1 MYALHSHDD
10 AENRLL
16 VWDALSPL
24 GPGRVFGGFAIF
36 FWAKLPDS
44 CKDKDDKKVVEWLVQ
59 VILINAPSSLSYAS
73 NLHVSSL

>member
-1 MYALHSHDD
+1 MD
-10 AENRLL
+10 ATLRDPHACIYTPSICVAGNRLL

-44 CKDKDDKKVVEWLVQ
+44 CRDTDDKRVVEWLVQ
-59 VILINAPSSLSYAS
+59 VII
-73 NLHVSSL
+73 